1 MSLFQ
6 CSKPRA
12 VPWVAMTFLVA
23 WLSPLTGFQVLV
35 GTCPL
40 ESWVQMGYIG
50 ASSGESTWVWPCL
63 SQTSV
68 FGKLLLVFSNNA
80 PRKLFLFLFSLSHH
94 YTEEIS
100 LIESIASISKSGNCI
115 RGGLTNEGQVGM
127 AGVQKAG
134 WPGGSVHGKGKVLLF
149 VYLYCIGATISPF
162 VCICIDLLVYDI
174 FPCEDLFIFFFNVK
188 LNWFG

>member
-100 LIESIASISKSGNCI
+100 LIESIASIRVVTASEVAWSMRARREWQESRRQGDLVVLSTGRERFCCLCI
-115 RGGLTNEGQVGM
+115 YTV
-127 AGVQKAG
+127 
-134 WPGGSVHGKGKVLLF
+134 
-149 VYLYCIGATISPF
+149 
-162 VCICIDLLVYDI
+162 
-174 FPCEDLFIFFFNVK
+174 
-188 LNWFG
+188 